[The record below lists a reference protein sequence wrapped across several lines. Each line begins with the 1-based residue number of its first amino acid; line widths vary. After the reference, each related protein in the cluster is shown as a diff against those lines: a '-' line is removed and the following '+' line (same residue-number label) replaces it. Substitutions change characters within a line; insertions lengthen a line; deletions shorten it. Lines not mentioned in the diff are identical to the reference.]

1 MPTTW
6 FTGVCD
12 TLLSRIQTWHARYEQ
27 GQIYATRQYL
37 TAVCEDRCA
46 SSCHAA
52 HIWPRD
58 SLPSL
63 VPLLLS
69 AALNCN
75 RCVDSELFAS
85 TTTGDIY
92 DRRTAQGKTRRS

>member
-52 HIWPRD
+52 HIWPA
-58 SLPSL
+58 LPFL
-63 VPLLLS
+63 WWHRFIAVPL
-69 AALNCN
+69 
-75 RCVDSELFAS
+75 S
-85 TTTGDIY
+85 TATDV
-92 DRRTAQGKTRRS
+92 